1 MSIGLVPPEGA
12 TRYELNRAVMRMI
25 SKHADLFAEYLT
37 ESCEKFFVLFTQG
50 PKALCRHTNKDLRVA
65 AYKALDA
72 FLKQVNGQL
81 CSGKRDPEINM
92 SNFRFFVKKFFEMI
106 QSDVDS
112 RADIEMAISGFGAFA
127 PSIARF
133 LGQREVKNVLHK
145 LFQLSDRV
153 MVGHRF
159 GESQVLPVLLLFS
172 HWFELC
178 VVF

>member
-1 MSIGLVPPEGA
+1 MQVEKFFVCLFLVCFSSVAFAHSNPNSIQLVYRVMSIGLVPPEGA

-106 QSDVDS
+106 RGWLGLIDF
-112 RADIEMAISGFGAFA
+112 FG
-127 PSIARF
+127 
-133 LGQREVKNVLHK
+133 
-145 LFQLSDRV
+145 
-153 MVGHRF
+153 
-159 GESQVLPVLLLFS
+159 
-172 HWFELC
+172 
-178 VVF
+178 